1 MRAVL
6 AAAAGAALA
15 ACAPY
20 PPQAPAPQA
29 GAAAPRQCFHAA
41 RVHSYREAGRD
52 HVDLLVGANET
63 WRVQLFGACPDID
76 WTNSLGVRTRGGGSY
91 ICDGFDVEFIVPS
104 PGAGRPGRCGA
115 RSVRRLTP
123 AEAAAPPPA

>member
-1 MRAVL
+1 MKRALLLSAAAL
-6 AAAAGAALA
+6 AAA

-20 PPQAPAPQA
+20 PPAPP
-29 GAAAPRQCFHAA
+29 GPHAAAGRQCFHAGQ
-41 RVHSYREAGRD
+41 VNGYREAGRD
-52 HVDLLVGANET
+52 HVDLMVGANEVY
-63 WRVQLFGACPDID
+63 RVELFGACPDMD
-76 WTNSLGVRTRGGGSY
+76 WTNEIGVHARGGGSF

-104 PGAGRPGRCGA
+104 PGSGRPGRCGA